1 LLRLTGMGDE
11 LAFTRLFE
19 LHRDRIYTIALKF
32 TRSNII
38 AEEIVQDVFLKIWQR
53 RDKLDLIQN
62 FSAYLFAMTR
72 NDVYKV
78 LKEIAGNYKTT
89 LLTDED
95 SSLAGAYTADLVIA
109 KEYDQVLQN
118 AIDRLPSQQ
127 RRVYH
132 LIKDQGLKRGEVA
145 DQLQIQPETVKFHL
159 TQAMKNIRAF
169 CTLYLGVFAG
179 LIILLYCM
187 FRNI

>member
-1 LLRLTGMGDE
+1 MGDE
-11 LAFTRLFE
+11 SAFTRLFE
-19 LHRDRIYTIALKF
+19 LYRDRIYSIALKV

-53 RDKLDLIQN
+53 RDKLHLIQN

-78 LKEIAGNYKTT
+78 LKEIAGNYRTT

-95 SSLAGAYTADLVIA
+95 SSLACAYTADLIMA

-159 TQAMKNIRAF
+159 AQAMKNIKAF
-169 CTLYLGVFAG
+169 CTLYLGAFTG
-179 LIILLYCM
+179 LIILLYCV
-187 FRNI
+187 FRSI